1 MEIFTMI
8 LKMTAVTLL
17 YVIVSF
23 FVWKRT
29 KDNKLTSAQKVV
41 IGILYGILS
50 IFSTHFAIDFE
61 TMLLNVRDL
70 GPMIAGMFFD
80 PVSGII
86 AGLIGSIE
94 RYIVGTYFGIGEYTR
109 VACSI
114 STCLA
119 GFLAAFMRVFIF
131 KGKKPSIMYA
141 FFIGAFIEVFH
152 MYVVFITHRSD
163 MLMAFYVVR
172 TCSAPM
178 IIFSGLGLALTA
190 AVIKKSLG
198 EMRNPL
204 VAVPKEKVPVSQK
217 FQTWL
222 FGVTVAVLLLNFG
235 FNYSV
240 QSEAAVQEAK
250 LDLVSAARD
259 ISNSVTWLRERGGN
273 IKNYTHYVGMTGSFA
288 VIDAEGNHVAG
299 TYPRAFNESLR
310 AIITEPEDRE
320 FFNAEVYGEESL
332 CYVRDIAGN
341 LRLFVRIPMK
351 EVYEARDIQAY
362 ETMLADILLFTVIYM
377 LISQLVQQIVVQNL
391 DLVNDSLA
399 KITDGDLDEVV
410 AVRSTSEFASL
421 SDDINQTVDVLK
433 GYIDAAEKR
442 IEQELE
448 LARTIQDSALPRN
461 FHFPRENFE
470 LYATMD
476 PAKEV
481 GGDFYD
487 FFFVGPYRLA
497 LVIADV
503 SGKGIPASLF
513 MMRSKTA
520 IRSTAESGSSPAEIL
535 YKANNA
541 LCEGNDA
548 EMFVTA
554 WLGIVDLR
562 TGLMTCASAGHEY
575 PMLMRAGQDFAL
587 FKDKH
592 GLALAA
598 MEGVRFKEYEVQL
611 NPGDR
616 LFVYTDG
623 VPEAI
628 DENVVQ
634 YGTDRLERILNV
646 EKDRPMEEILP
657 GVRRDISEFVGKA
670 DQFDDITML
679 GFTWF
684 GTGKEGER
692 EGADA

>member
-1 MEIFTMI
+1 
-8 LKMTAVTLL
+8 
-17 YVIVSF
+17 
-23 FVWKRT
+23 
-29 KDNKLTSAQKVV
+29 
-41 IGILYGILS
+41 
-50 IFSTHFAIDFE
+50 
-61 TMLLNVRDL
+61 
-70 GPMIAGMFFD
+70 
-80 PVSGII
+80 
-86 AGLIGSIE
+86 
-94 RYIVGTYFGIGEYTR
+94 
-109 VACSI
+109 
-114 STCLA
+114 
-119 GFLAAFMRVFIF
+119 
-131 KGKKPSIMYA
+131 
-141 FFIGAFIEVFH
+141 
-152 MYVVFITHRSD
+152 
-163 MLMAFYVVR
+163 
-172 TCSAPM
+172 
-178 IIFSGLGLALTA
+178 
-190 AVIKKSLG
+190 
-198 EMRNPL
+198 
-204 VAVPKEKVPVSQK
+204 
-217 FQTWL
+217 
-222 FGVTVAVLLLNFG
+222 
-235 FNYSV
+235 
-240 QSEAAVQEAK
+240 
-250 LDLVSAARD
+250 
-259 ISNSVTWLRERGGN
+259 
-273 IKNYTHYVGMTGSFA
+273 
-288 VIDAEGNHVAG
+288 
-299 TYPRAFNESLR
+299 
-310 AIITEPEDRE
+310 
-320 FFNAEVYGEESL
+320 
-332 CYVRDIAGN
+332 
-341 LRLFVRIPMK
+341 
-351 EVYEARDIQAY
+351 
-362 ETMLADILLFTVIYM
+362 M